1 MSVYNTVHL
10 LDLIFVISLK
20 TQNILELKR
29 PLGIFYSS
37 CLS

>member
-1 MSVYNTVHL
+1 MSVYNTVRL

-20 TQNILELKR
+20 IHCILELKR
-29 PLGIFYSS
+29 PLGIFYSN